1 MVIRSCNFRNF
12 NWNSSLDDFQV
23 LSNLKSQ
30 RSYKEIII
38 FLNKDYFMQKEDLM
52 KRFFRNNYNFFKTY
66 KIIFENN
73 GEIGNIFLIVIN
85 F

>member
-1 MVIRSCNFRNF
+1 MP
-12 NWNSSLDDFQV
+12 
-23 LSNLKSQ
+23 
-30 RSYKEIII
+30 
-38 FLNKDYFMQKEDLM
+38 KEDLM
-52 KRFFRNNYNFFKTY
+52 KRFIRNNYNFFKTY